1 VPERPAR
8 LDSTSGQASHHAP
21 HRTAYRSP
29 SVVFFQHFFS
39 HVAHHHLVC
48 FSEQTIKTWHAAV
61 SGGTPERHP
70 VAPDGFLR
78 QQRSH
83 ISAVRAKRLTTA
95 HHAPS
100 QKVKVLHPLL
110 LRGERDTK
118 AHGAAAAKVAKFSG
132 RAESSG
138 IDLGLGIWRTVFNDW
153 VYQLPVAMNFYYHVT
168 VVHATLCHDFS
179 PRRLCSR

>member
-39 HVAHHHLVC
+39 HVAHHHLAC

-153 VYQLPVAMNFYYHVT
+153 VYQLPVAMKSYHHLT

>member
-1 VPERPAR
+1 MPERPAR

-61 SGGTPERHP
+61 SGGTPGRHP

-118 AHGAAAAKVAKFSG
+118 AHEAAAARKRNVLGEQKV
-132 RAESSG
+132 
-138 IDLGLGIWRTVFNDW
+138 LGLVLVW
-153 VYQLPVAMNFYYHVT
+153 VYGVRCSMTGYTSYQLQ
-168 VVHATLCHDFS
+168 
-179 PRRLCSR
+179 